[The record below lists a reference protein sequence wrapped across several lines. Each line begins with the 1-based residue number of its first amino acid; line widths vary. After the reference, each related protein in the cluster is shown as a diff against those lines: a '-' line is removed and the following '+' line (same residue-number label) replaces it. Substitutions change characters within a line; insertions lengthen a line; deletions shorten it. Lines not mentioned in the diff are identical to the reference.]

1 MLYARKETAMEKLKI
16 GISSCLLGHKVR
28 YDGGHK
34 YDSWLVETLGQYA
47 DYVPVCPEAGC
58 GMSIPRE
65 ALRLVGTKDDYRLI
79 TVKTGIDYTDQ
90 MLNYSAETIARLR
103 QEQLC
108 GYVFKSKSPSSGM
121 ERVKVYPLHGGAA
134 GKTGVGIWARE
145 FMRAFP
151 LLPVEEEG
159 RLHDPALRENFIER
173 IFIMQRW
180 WDMINSKPKAGDL
193 VKFHTIH
200 KYLIMAH
207 SPQHYRELGKLV
219 ATVKQLPLNEAL
231 DRYLEL
237 LMTACKRSATRSKNQ
252 NVLLHILGYFKEDL
266 DSFEKQELIRL
277 ISQYKD
283 GLIPLIVPITLINHY
298 VNKYDKPYL
307 AEQVYLNPHPMEL
320 KLRNHV

>member
-1 MLYARKETAMEKLKI
+1 MEKLKL

-34 YDSWLVETLGQYA
+34 YDAWLVETLGQYV

-58 GMSIPRE
+58 GMSIPRK

-90 MLNYSAETIARLR
+90 MLEFSYETLKRLES
-103 QEQLC
+103 EQLC

-121 ERVKVYPLHGGAA
+121 ERVKVYPPHGGAA

-145 FMRAFP
+145 FMRAYP

-159 RLHDPALRENFIER
+159 RLHDPVLRENFIER

-180 WDMINSKPKAGDL
+180 WDMVNSKPKAGDL

-207 SPQHYRELGKLV
+207 SPQHYREMGKLV
-219 ATVKQLPLNEAL
+219 AAIRDLPFKQVLMN
-231 DRYLEL
+231 YLEL
-237 LMTACKRSATRSKNQ
+237 LMTACKRAATPSKNH
-252 NVLLHILGYFKEDL
+252 NVLLHILGYFKNEL
-266 DSFEKQELIRL
+266 DHFEKQELIRL
-277 ISQYKD
+277 IDQYKD
-283 GLIPLIVPITLINHY
+283 GMIPLIVPVTLINHY
-298 VNKYDKPYL
+298 VNKYNKAYL
-307 AEQVYLNPHPMEL
+307 GDQVYLNPHPMEL
-320 KLRNHV
+320 KLRNHA